1 MNMAYRAKYYDKKTL
16 TEKVWHNSSM
26 IKYTEMTEDPN
37 ENYGDLTVVFNNGST
52 YKYKKV
58 SLGDYVYMVSGGM
71 DASNGKTFNKVIK
84 ERGYEYEKLEPMSQ
98 EYIDRGYQEVIDRE
112 NAREITYFISGHRD
126 ITEEEFERNYKTALE
141 DVVDSVPDCKFVVGD
156 YYGVDIMAQN
166 YLIDVLGIEP
176 ERVTVYHMLE
186 APRSIHPAIT
196 NTVGGFESDRERD
209 AAMTDASTY
218 DIAFVRDNTKI
229 SGTAE
234 NLLRRH
240 MLV

>member
-84 ERGYEYEKLEPMSQ
+84 ERGYEYDKLEPLSQ
-98 EYIDRGYQEVIDRE
+98 EYIDRGYQEVLDRE
-112 NAREITYFISGHRD
+112 NAREITFFISGHRN
-126 ITEEEFERNYKTALE
+126 ITEEEFERNYKPALE
-141 DVVDSVPDCKFVVGD
+141 DAVDNVSDCRFVVGD

-166 YLIDVLGIEP
+166 YLIDGLGIDP
-176 ERVTVYHMLE
+176 DRITVYHMLE
-186 APRSIHPAIT
+186 TPRNIHPEIK

-209 AAMTDASTY
+209 AAMTEASSG